1 MIDRS
6 SIAGWIAAV
15 PPGVWIGAVIANLAL
30 TATTWSTA
38 RKRMRRAGERLADPD
53 LVETGQ
59 QSRDTALTLASMV
72 PAGLFWLMVLGGSL
86 HGLVAFGRTTLGW
99 HGGWEYLVPG
109 TLDGVSVTF
118 AMLAFRAVKRG
129 KAPDRCYRVVWGA
142 ALASATINFAYEY
155 GKSGNVLAG
164 GYVAMLSLFG
174 MLMFDEFLNQ
184 FEQGVDTVRRQNPK
198 FGVRWLTWP
207 TNTQLAAVAW
217 RNHPP
222 PEGTAGTV
230 ANAVANLE
238 CVRAAKRDRRRSRRR
253 REPPGPARPPGAA
266 VHADGGQPTAESSNG
281 SGVRRPRSMARTTAP
296 ATTGHTGLKV
306 PTTPAAVLRWAQIWM
321 TMHAR
326 PEQVE
331 AAVQDDELA
340 REHFGCSGRQLR
352 HVRYAATSGALRR
365 RAQDLAVPLPAGFD
379 EAPVHE

>member
-1 MIDRS
+1 VIDWS
-6 SIAGWIAAV
+6 GFVTWLSAV
-15 PPGVWIGAVIANLAL
+15 PPGLWVGVVVANLIL
-30 TATTWSTA
+30 TAATWSTA
-38 RKRMRRAGERLADPD
+38 RNRVRRAGERLADPD
-53 LVETGQ
+53 LVERGQ
-59 QSRDTALTLASMV
+59 RSRDTALTLASMV

-86 HGLVAFGRTTLGW
+86 HGLVAFGHTTLGW

-164 GYVAMLSLFG
+164 GYVALLSLFG

-184 FEQGVDTVRRQNPK
+184 FEQGADTVRRQNPK

-207 TNTQLAAVAW
+207 TNTLLAAVAW

-238 CVRAAKRDRRRSRRR
+238 RVRAAKRDRRRSRRR
-253 REPPGPARPPGAA
+253 RDPPGPPRAPGA
-266 VHADGGQPTAESSNG
+266 VVRVDGGSPTAESSNG
-281 SGVRRPRSMARTTAP
+281 SGVRRPRTIARPTAP
-296 ATTGHTGLKV
+296 AATGLKV
-306 PTTPAAVLRWAQIWM
+306 PTTPAAVLRWAQIWI
-321 TMHAR
+321 TMHAL
-326 PEQVE
+326 PELVE
-331 AAVQDDELA
+331 AAVLDDELA